1 MRAWVALIYMLIMV
15 QVSVNGAR
23 DSNGEEEVDL
33 DGEEEVDLDG
43 EEEMDRD
50 LEDKE
55 ESEDEELGERS
66 NIIH

>member
-1 MRAWVALIYMLIMV
+1 MGNADLYANDGSG
-15 QVSVNGAR
+15 VSDNGAC
-23 DSNGEEEVDL
+23 DSNGEEVM
-33 DGEEEVDLDG
+33 DLDG

-55 ESEDEELGERS
+55 ESEDEELGEHS

>member
-1 MRAWVALIYMLIMV
+1 MV

-23 DSNGEEEVDL
+23 DSN
-33 DGEEEVDLDG
+33 GEEEVDLDG

>member
-33 DGEEEVDLDG
+33 DGEEE
-43 EEEMDRD
+43 MDRD